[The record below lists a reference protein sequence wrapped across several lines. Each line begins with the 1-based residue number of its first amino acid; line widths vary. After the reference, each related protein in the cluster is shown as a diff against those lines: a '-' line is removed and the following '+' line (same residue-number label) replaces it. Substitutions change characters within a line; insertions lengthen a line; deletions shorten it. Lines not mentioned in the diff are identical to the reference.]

1 MKEVSERWG
10 HGARLTRVWPTEK
23 PFTLGRYRASGGSS
37 LSGEAIGCP
46 CWHHLSRR
54 FMENRPGCVSWAEL
68 RAAGGAPPPPAPGQ
82 WQKGA
87 LCSRDGRTSRSGGVR
102 SEDCESLFGLSSCP
116 GCLLRGQV
124 GTSRSQ
130 VDNVGMGLREA
141 LLGAGTAAVGQ

>member
-1 MKEVSERWG
+1 MDEGGVREV
-10 HGARLTRVWPTEK
+10 GARSEADTRVAHGEALYSGEVQGQWRVFTERGGDRVSLLA
-23 PFTLGRYRASGGSS
+23 PSLTPLHGEQTGVCELGR
-37 LSGEAIGCP
+37 
-46 CWHHLSRR
+46 
-54 FMENRPGCVSWAEL
+54 AESCG
-68 RAAGGAPPPPAPGQ
+68 RGPPAPGQ